1 MNDNN
6 NLRHLQNILLAINR
20 LDNEY
25 KTSHLEIPFFKITS
39 IRNRIAHDYLSVSLE
54 TLYETVENDFS
65 EFKTL
70 IVNLINQEQNI

>member
-6 NLRHLQNILLAINR
+6 NLRHLQNMLLAINK

-25 KTSHLEIPFFKITS
+25 KTSHSEIPFFKITS